1 MYSIFQKIYETG
13 KESDFLKMY
22 DSENP
27 SIRVYVFWAFVKN
40 KKYGEAKKIM
50 HLEKNKEAYVYWNSA
65 GCELKQVLTA
75 DLMKDLLK
83 RMKKYGS

>member
-1 MYSIFQKIYETG
+1 
-13 KESDFLKMY
+13 
-22 DSENP
+22 
-27 SIRVYVFWAFVKN
+27 
-40 KKYGEAKKIM
+40 M